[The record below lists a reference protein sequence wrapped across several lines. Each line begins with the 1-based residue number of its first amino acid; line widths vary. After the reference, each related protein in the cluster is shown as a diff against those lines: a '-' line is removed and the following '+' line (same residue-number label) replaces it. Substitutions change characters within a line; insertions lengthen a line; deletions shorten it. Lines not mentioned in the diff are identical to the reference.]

1 MNRLIA
7 AVIKAAGDKALDI
20 WNKLWRDDIGKK
32 ETKKK
37 KIKNKKEKKGDIT
50 GNFLNPPYTKLWD
63 LLIIPK
69 CKLAYLKTLLFFKIN
84 EVVSTKKNEKCK
96 YQNIA

>member
-32 ETKKK
+32 ETKKW
-37 KIKNKKEKKGDIT
+37 KGT
-50 GNFLNPPYTKLWD
+50 SLGT
-63 LLIIPK
+63 
-69 CKLAYLKTLLFFKIN
+69 
-84 EVVSTKKNEKCK
+84 S
-96 YQNIA
+96 

>member
-32 ETKKK
+32 EMKKM
-37 KIKNKKEKKGDIT
+37 KGDII
-50 GNFLNPPYTKLWD
+50 GNF
-63 LLIIPK
+63 
-69 CKLAYLKTLLFFKIN
+69 IN
-84 EVVSTKKNEKCK
+84 LSREG
-96 YQNIA
+96 